1 MSSYLRDQLVQLE
14 INELKNKE
22 KQDILKEQIQFELE
36 KQTILMGDANINKL
50 QTHLGIFHKNIEG
63 NIMCNNK
70 EIVKHQLDENFRKEG
85 ESISAFFGII
95 TDEEYRKKTAEE
107 YRKKTEEYRKK
118 CDEIQRSNI
127 GNNEDKITLDKFISN
142 LDLVNE
148 ETKNKFSQKHS
159 YKGNGINKPHLTDIP
174 HKIKI
179 YNDIMPLFQTMIGIL
194 KQQQSEIETL
204 KKYIKQ

>member
-1 MSSYLRDQLVQLE
+1 MSSYLRDQLEQLE
-14 INELKNKE
+14 FDELKNKE
-22 KQDILKEQIQFELE
+22 KQTILKEQIQFELE

-85 ESISAFFGII
+85 ETISAFAGII
-95 TDEEYRKKTAEE
+95 TDEE

-118 CDEIQRSNI
+118 CNEIQRSNI

-159 YKGNGINKPHLTDIP
+159 YKGHGINKPHLTDIP

>member
-1 MSSYLRDQLVQLE
+1 MSSYLRDQLEQLE
-14 INELKNKE
+14 FDELKNKE
-22 KQDILKEQIQFELE
+22 KQTILKEQIQFELE

-70 EIVKHQLDENFRKEG
+70 EIVKHQLDVNFRKEG

-95 TDEEYRKKTAEE
+95 TDEEYRKKTEE
-107 YRKKTEEYRKK
+107 YRKKGN
-118 CDEIQRSNI
+118 EIQRSKMGHNQ
-127 GNNEDKITLDKFISN
+127 DKITLDEFISN

-159 YKGNGINKPHLTDIP
+159 YKGRGINKPHLTDIP

>member
-1 MSSYLRDQLVQLE
+1 MSSYLRDQLAQLE

-70 EIVKHQLDENFRKEG
+70 EIVKHQLDQNFREEQRRISVIWNNTG
-85 ESISAFFGII
+85 EEYRKMK
-95 TDEEYRKKTAEE
+95 EEYRKKE
-107 YRKKTEEYRKK
+107 EEYRKK
-118 CDEIQRSNI
+118 CKEIQRSNI

-159 YKGNGINKPHLTDIP
+159 YKGQGINKPHLTDIP